1 MGFRK
6 GSDLCDALNEFFA
19 SSYADGT
26 MMTIAETYG
35 VQAAIIRP
43 VTGKVRRCPILRKA
57 EGSRPLL
64 FPAFILLRRAGTRP
78 CS

>member
-6 GSDLCDALNEFFA
+6 GSDLAVALNEFFS

-35 VQAAIIRP
+35 VQAAIIP
-43 VTGKVRRCPILRKA
+43 Q
-57 EGSRPLL
+57 
-64 FPAFILLRRAGTRP
+64 
-78 CS
+78 